1 MAEDAVRALQQAT
14 RALTSAK
21 KQGFQVTP
29 ATKVTSSSAPKAK
42 VVTSSSAKLQQRI
55 AETLARKG
63 GKIQGKSQTRQERAT
78 SYFKQAAR
86 GGKPLQ
92 TDHKPRG
99 YRPVP
104 CKNNIRVQQY
114 VRRGNEVVASHC
126 RYK

>member
-1 MAEDAVRALQQAT
+1 M
-14 RALTSAK
+14 SK
-21 KQGFQVTP
+21 KSV
-29 ATKVTSSSAPKAK
+29 K
-42 VVTSSSAKLQQRI
+42 QRI
-55 AETLARKG
+55 EEALARNLKKPYDTSVPLQLNRRYDNSG
-63 GKIQGKSQTRQERAT
+63 RVMGKSQTRQERAT
-78 SYFKQAAR
+78 SYKILAAR
-86 GGKPLQ
+86 GHGMKVPKPLQ